1 MPTQAAM
8 PRFCV
13 TARTCRPKRV
23 RCRMNQTPAD
33 DQDDEADD
41 GDAAPGQH
49 QPVRDSTPPDSQ
61 SGFATATFCAPKIER
76 TVWIR
81 PRLMPQVASSVSSG
95 RP

>member
-1 MPTQAAM
+1 M

-13 TARTCRPKRV
+13 TARTCSPKRV
-23 RCRMNQTPAD
+23 FCRMNQTPAATSTTNPTMAMRL
-33 DQDDEADD
+33 QGSTRPCAIS
-41 GDAAPGQH
+41 
-49 QPVRDSTPPDSQ
+49 QPPASQ
-61 SGFATATFCAPKIER
+61 SGFATATFCAPKIRR